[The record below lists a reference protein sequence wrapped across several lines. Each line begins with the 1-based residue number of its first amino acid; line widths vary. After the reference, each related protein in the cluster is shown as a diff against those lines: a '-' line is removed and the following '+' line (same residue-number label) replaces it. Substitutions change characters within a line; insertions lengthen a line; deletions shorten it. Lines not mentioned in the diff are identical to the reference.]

1 MSERWKEIE
10 VTINY
15 GKKRGIYT
23 LPFLVSD
30 RGKVK
35 APHRHLGFWR
45 GETWVEYERGEQEL
59 KEFIANGY
67 VKTSAGFTHQLVAK
81 AFVENPN
88 PKVLIEVNHIDGN
101 KLNNHWTNLEWVTH
115 SENLQKYYNSTL
127 ASKRGDVHGV
137 KVKKGKESWKFRSQ
151 KEAAEFIGCHPSL
164 ITLYFQNNF
173 KQCKGYELE
182 KDNRK
187 RVGKDKETK

>member
-15 GKKRGIYT
+15 GKKRGKYT

-30 RGKVK
+30 TGKVK
-35 APHRHLGFWR
+35 APHRTLGFYR
-45 GETWVEYERGEQEL
+45 GNTWVEYEREEQEL

-67 VKTSAGFTHQLVAK
+67 VKTSAGFNHSLVAK
-81 AFVENPN
+81 AFVENPT
-88 PKVLIEVNHIDGN
+88 PDVLVEVNHKDGN

-115 SENLQKYYNSTL
+115 SENLQKYYSSDL
-127 ASKRGDVHGV
+127 ASKRGDVHAV
-137 KVKKGKESWKFRSQ
+137 KVLKGDKMWEFRSQ
-151 KEAAEFIGCHPSL
+151 KDAAEFIGCSPSL

-173 KQCKGYELE
+173 KKCKGYELR
-182 KDNRK
+182 KDNTK
-187 RVGKDKETK
+187 GVGKDKERK